1 MKSIFKHLLIIISAF
16 VGALIALTIVF
27 NLFLF
32 GNQASTPDKIARKA
46 GIKLPAYEIIRAEN
60 NMDRTASAWSYYS
73 YEIKFKEPLSDAF
86 LRKIENKKNCSRE
99 GDSYIVSDE
108 SPDSWSSMIHIYP
121 SENSATLEYEF
132 WDALF

>member
-1 MKSIFKHLLIIISAF
+1 MKANVKHLLTIISVI
-16 VGALIALTIVF
+16 VGVLIALTIVCH
-27 NLFLF
+27 LFLL
-32 GNQASTPDKIARKA
+32 GNQASTPNGIARKA
-46 GIKLPAYEIIRAEN
+46 GLKLPAYEITRAEN